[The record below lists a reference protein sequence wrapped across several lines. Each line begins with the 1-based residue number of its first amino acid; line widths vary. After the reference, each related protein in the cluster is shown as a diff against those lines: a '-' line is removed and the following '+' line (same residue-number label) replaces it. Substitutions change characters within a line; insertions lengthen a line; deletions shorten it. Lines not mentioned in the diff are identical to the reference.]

1 MIEVKNLFHDYQG
14 NKKPSVKNVSFTI
27 EKGTIFGFLGPSGAG
42 KSTTQNLMTGL
53 LKIQRG
59 TIKYEGI
66 PIQEQGQEFYNRIGV
81 SFEHPNLFG
90 KLTGLEN
97 LHYHAG
103 LYSTETENPAQVLDW
118 VGLSDAAN
126 RRAAAYSKG
135 MKQRLVFARSL
146 INKPSILFLDE
157 PTSGLDP
164 GTAERIKNLIRE
176 KRAEGC
182 TIFLTTYNMH
192 TAEELSDLVAF
203 INDGEIV
210 ALDTP
215 RSLKLKYGEKSFA
228 IEYRN
233 NGSLSKEILFPE
245 KEQDRGRIKSLL
257 DSGAVETL
265 HSQEATLEHI
275 FIQLTGRGL
284 A

>member
-1 MIEVKNLFHDYQG
+1 MIEVKNLFHDYEG

-53 LKIQRG
+53 IKIQRG
-59 TIKYEGI
+59 TVKYEGI

-126 RRAAAYSKG
+126 RRANAYSKG

-176 KRAEGC
+176 KRDQGC
-182 TIFLTTYNMH
+182 TIFLTTHNMH

-203 INDGEIV
+203 INDGEMV

-245 KEQDRGRIKSLL
+245 KEQDRGRIKTLL